1 MTVSARNWAWS
12 THVVKPSNGKRN
24 PGAEYVLLCLAEF
37 ESAAEGYAWPTLA
50 DISDRTGFSER
61 AIREHIAALEEAGAV
76 RVVHERYRG
85 QWANGRYYL
94 RVSEEFRAS
103 DKEWQRG
110 ASSRLPEP
118 PAAESAD
125 GPPAESADGQPP
137 AESADGLTRVTGN
150 PHPPSADS
158 APTTG
163 RFSTHH
169 RQNPPT
175 NSHLPVTST
184 KEHVQRE
191 ALNVRD
197 DDENDVS
204 EVASRPSVGH
214 APAAQAEDGEGLS
227 VSEIDSR
234 PSDGAPAARANE
246 DGDENDGHEVDSRP
260 SVAEPRTTVEVA
272 SPPRDPDAPRATA
285 EQVAEL
291 ERQHRDRFGH
301 GSWPPVRRHWEQ
313 MTEAEAEVAIARESE
328 REIA

>member
-12 THVVKPSNGKRN
+12 TRLVKPSNGKRN

-110 ASSRLPEP
+110 ASSRRPEP

-137 AESADGLTRVTGN
+137 AESADGFTRMTGN
-150 PHPPSADS
+150 PHPPPADS
-158 APTTG
+158 ALTTG

-175 NSHLPVTST
+175 NSHLPVTVTS
-184 KEHVQRE
+184 KEHVHRF
-191 ALNVRD
+191 AANVHD
-197 DDENDVS
+197 DDEIDAS

-214 APAAQAEDGEGLS
+214 APAA
-227 VSEIDSR
+227 
-234 PSDGAPAARANE
+234 RAND
-246 DGDENDGHEVDSRP
+246 DGDENDGHEVTSP
-260 SVAEPRTTVEVA
+260 ASVAEPRTTVEA
-272 SPPRDPDAPRATA
+272 ATRPRDPDAPPATA
-285 EQVAEL
+285 EQLAEL
-291 ERQHRDRFGH
+291 ERQHRERFGH
-301 GSWPPVRRHWEQ
+301 GSWPPVRRRWEQ